1 MLAGYLV
8 LIAAVVIAL
17 IAVIVAILSMGQPGV
32 VGPTG
37 ATGTPGIATPANY
50 VRVAVATPI
59 DLGKTY
65 SGKMYITKLPN
76 DLTFTGA
83 NTSSGDSFIITNTG
97 NTNVKIVM
105 EKFTPSIADIILL
118 PNYQAWVFVSKGP
131 SATILLN
138 ELTMA

>member
-8 LIAAVVIAL
+8 LIAAVIIAL
-17 IAVIVAILSMGQPGV
+17 IAVVVAILSMGQQGA

-37 ATGTPGIATPANY
+37 ATGEVGAAIPANY
-50 VRVAVATPI
+50 VRVAVTTPI

-83 NTSSGDSFIITNTG
+83 NTSPGDSFIIANTG
-97 NTNVKIVM
+97 NTKVKVVM
-105 EKFTPSIADIILL
+105 EKFTPPIANITLL

-131 SATILLN
+131 SATILIQK
-138 ELTMA
+138 LTMA